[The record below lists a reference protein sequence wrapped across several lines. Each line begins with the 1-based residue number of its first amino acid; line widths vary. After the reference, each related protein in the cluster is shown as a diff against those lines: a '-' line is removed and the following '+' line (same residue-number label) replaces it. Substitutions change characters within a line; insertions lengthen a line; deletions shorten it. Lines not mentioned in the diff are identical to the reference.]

1 MTGKIQ
7 DLFKIVRNMV
17 LKIQTGTY
25 EYPQKPKDIRTRRMA
40 YLTQS
45 MIGPRPG
52 AYACA
57 CVDPV
62 FTSQS
67 TT

>member
-1 MTGKIQ
+1 MTSKIQ

-25 EYPQKPKDIRTRRMA
+25 ESPQKPKDRMA

-45 MIGPRPG
+45 MIGPRPC

-57 CVDPV
+57 YVDPV

>member
-1 MTGKIQ
+1 MTSKIQ

-25 EYPQKPKDIRTRRMA
+25 ESPQKPKDIRTRRMA

-45 MIGPRPG
+45 MIGPRPC

-57 CVDPV
+57 YVDPV